1 MFVLFTAEHLTE
13 HSNRARK
20 RSHTF
25 VQWQQGAAC
34 MAGSAR
40 CQSAHALLVHDA
52 EDCACTG
59 DAGDSAM
66 RAAFEEVVA
75 PAAHRFCPDIILVS
89 CCLSHAR
96 LRLPNTTIVLCY
108 EVSCGV

>member
-1 MFVLFTAEHLTE
+1 MCVLFTAECLTGQ
-13 HSNRARK
+13 SLRV
-20 RSHTF
+20 RSQCCAITTRSSMY
-25 VQWQQGAAC
+25 GGC
-34 MAGSAR
+34 SR
-40 CQSAHALLVHDA
+40 CQSAHVLLVRNL

-89 CCLSHAR
+89 CRPSHA
-96 LRLPNTTIVLCY
+96 
-108 EVSCGV
+108 